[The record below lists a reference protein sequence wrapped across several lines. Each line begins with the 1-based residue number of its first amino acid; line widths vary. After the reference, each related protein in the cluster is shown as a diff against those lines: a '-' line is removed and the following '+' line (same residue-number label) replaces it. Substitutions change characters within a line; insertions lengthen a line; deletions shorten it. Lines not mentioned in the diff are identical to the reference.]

1 MQKNY
6 FNFNALEGEYP
17 AFETEIRRGTPTA
30 AFGVSDSLKYLLSSL
45 LPFPVLYITADG
57 ISAQKA
63 AENAR
68 SLSGKDTAVLAA
80 KDEVLFYR
88 KALSKDSLYKRLNGI
103 YALQNGC
110 PFVAT
115 EIDALLQIFP
125 KKLKLNLKDLLKP
138 KRSPFATATTKTSSP
153 KRENWMTA
161 LFCILPLTSTKIRRT
176 QPLNLMN
183 RSPAIVYILKKAE

>member
-30 AFGVSDSLKYLLSSL
+30 AFGVSDSLIYLLSSL
-45 LPFPVLYITADG
+45 LPFPVLYVTADG

-68 SLSGKDTAVLAA
+68 SLSGKTTAVLAA

-103 YALQNGC
+103 HALQNGC
-110 PFVAT
+110 QFVAA

-125 KKLKLNLKDLLKP
+125 KNLPTIELAEGEEIDFLSLPERLVKLGYT
-138 KRSPFATATTKTSSP
+138 RSFEVESKGSFAL
-153 KRENWMTA
+153 RGD
-161 LFCILPLTSTKIRRT
+161 ILDIFPI
-176 QPLNLMN
+176 N
-183 RSPAIVYILKKAE
+183 